1 LAGAKVIKF
10 IGKRV
15 LYAIPV
21 LFFITIVS
29 FSIIKLAPGDYASN
43 YKSFLMSYANMPEWE
58 AEQAASVIRAQY
70 GLDKP
75 LMVQYFSWLKGIVT
89 EGKFGFSF
97 AYRKDVSEL
106 FIERLPRTL
115 ALALIAHALAT
126 LGGIFIGIY
135 SATHQYSLT
144 DNAATVLA
152 FLGTCLPRF
161 FLGMFA
167 LYALMF
173 WAGVKEMGGWSSV
186 QFVMQNMSWAKLVNI
201 AAHVWPVVVIAG
213 LGGISRNFRV
223 MRGNLLDVLTAQYVV
238 TARAKGLPE
247 GKVVM
252 KHAVPNALHPIIM
265 YQGMVLPYMIQGEL
279 ETSIVLSIPTLAP
292 LFYTSLQSQDI
303 YVSAGCLLIYA
314 IVLVVGNIIS
324 DVLLALM
331 DPRVTQE

>member
-1 LAGAKVIKF
+1 MVKF
-10 IGKRV
+10 VLKRI

-29 FSIIKLAPGDYASN
+29 FAIIKLAPGDYASN
-43 YKSFLMSYANMPEWE
+43 YKSFLVNYAHMPEQE
-58 AEQAASVIRAQY
+58 AETAAAIIRREY

-75 LMVQYFSWLKGIVT
+75 MLGQYFAWIKGIVT
-89 EGKFGFSF
+89 EGKFGYSF
-97 AYRKDVSEL
+97 AYKRDVSEL
-106 FIERLPRTL
+106 FLERLPRTL
-115 ALALIAHALAT
+115 VLALVAHLLAT

-135 SATHQYSLT
+135 SATHQYSIT
-144 DNAATVLA
+144 DNAATVIA

-161 FLGMFA
+161 FLGLFA
-167 LYALMF
+167 LYALLF
-173 WAGVKEMGGWSSV
+173 WAGVKEMGGWSSTY
-186 QFVMQNMSWAKLVNI
+186 FVLESMSWAKALNI
-201 AAHVWPVVVIAG
+201 AAHVWPVVAIAG

-223 MRGNLLDVLTAQYVV
+223 MRGNLLDVLSAQYVT
-238 TARAKGLPE
+238 TARSKGLSE
-247 GKVVM
+247 GKVIM

-314 IVLVVGNIIS
+314 IVLVIGNILS
-324 DVLLALM
+324 DVLLAVM
-331 DPRVTQE
+331 DPRVSQA